1 MDVPNQMSE
10 TPSTDEIAQWQ
21 RRLASQANNR
31 AWTLAEQV
39 TRTAEEDEELL
50 RSAQVAMYLWNLV
63 GNANQR
69 AHATLL
75 VAHAKA
81 LVGVGDSAP
90 NLYVRARTA
99 LQNNDSP
106 VWERALLAAVGA
118 NVAATHGDTV
128 AHQENHKQAVVLTQT
143 IKDDEERAIIE
154 ATLRVVPIPP
164 FTNMTS
170 APRRPTT
177 NKSIPILRV
186 SDAPASAD
194 WFGQLG
200 FTEDWRHQ
208 HEPGLPWSI
217 SISTSDGAT
226 LFLTEHEGDCKPGG
240 AVFLVTN
247 DIAAVEALL
256 NIHSE
261 RMPWGDLELS
271 LVDPDGNHVRVSQP
285 ADR

>member
-10 TPSTDEIAQWQ
+10 TPSTDEIVQWQ

-118 NVAATHGDTV
+118 NVAATLLPIKRITS
-128 AHQENHKQAVVLTQT
+128 KQ
-143 IKDDEERAIIE
+143 
-154 ATLRVVPIPP
+154 
-164 FTNMTS
+164 
-170 APRRPTT
+170 
-177 NKSIPILRV
+177 
-186 SDAPASAD
+186 
-194 WFGQLG
+194 
-200 FTEDWRHQ
+200 
-208 HEPGLPWSI
+208 
-217 SISTSDGAT
+217 
-226 LFLTEHEGDCKPGG
+226 LF
-240 AVFLVTN
+240 
-247 DIAAVEALL
+247 
-256 NIHSE
+256 
-261 RMPWGDLELS
+261 
-271 LVDPDGNHVRVSQP
+271 
-285 ADR
+285 

>member
-10 TPSTDEIAQWQ
+10 APSTDEIVQWQ

-31 AWTLAEQV
+31 AWTLAEQA

-90 NLYVRARTA
+90 NLYFRARTA

-128 AHQENHKQAVVLTQT
+128 AHQENHKQAVGLTQT

-154 ATLRVVPIPP
+154 ATLRVVPIPRVP
-164 FTNMTS
+164 NMTS

-177 NKSIPILRV
+177 HKSIPILRV
-186 SDAPASAD
+186 SDAPATAA

-200 FTEDWRHQ
+200 FKEDWRHQ
-208 HEPGLPWSI
+208 HEPGFPWFI

-226 LFLTEHEGDCKPGG
+226 LFLTEHEGDCSPGG

-247 DIAAVEALL
+247 DIAAVETVL
-256 NIHSE
+256 NINSE
-261 RMPWGDLELS
+261 RMPWGDLELG

-285 ADR
+285 GAR

>member
-1 MDVPNQMSE
+1 MPNQMSE

-186 SDAPASAD
+186 SDAPASAA

-208 HEPGLPWSI
+208 HEPGLPWFI

>member
-1 MDVPNQMSE
+1 MPNQMSE
-10 TPSTDEIAQWQ
+10 APSTDEIVQWQ

-31 AWTLAEQV
+31 AWTLAEQA

-90 NLYVRARTA
+90 NLYFRARTA

-128 AHQENHKQAVVLTQT
+128 AHQENHKQAVGLTQT

-154 ATLRVVPIPP
+154 ATLRVVPIPRVP
-164 FTNMTS
+164 NMTS

-177 NKSIPILRV
+177 HKSIPILRV
-186 SDAPASAD
+186 SDAPATAA

-200 FTEDWRHQ
+200 FKEDWRHQ
-208 HEPGLPWSI
+208 HEPGFPWFI

-226 LFLTEHEGDCKPGG
+226 LFLTEHEGDCSPGG

-247 DIAAVEALL
+247 DIAAVETVL
-256 NIHSE
+256 NINSE
-261 RMPWGDLELS
+261 RMPWGDLELG

-285 ADR
+285 GAR

>member
-1 MDVPNQMSE
+1 MSE
-10 TPSTDEIAQWQ
+10 IPSTEEDMQWQ

-39 TRTAEEDEELL
+39 TRTTEENEELL
-50 RSAQVAMYLWNLV
+50 RSAQAAMYLWNLV

-81 LVGVGDSAP
+81 LVGVGDSAS
-90 NLYVRARTA
+90 NLYFRARTA

-106 VWERALLAAVGA
+106 TWERALLAAVGA

-128 AHQENHKQAVVLTQT
+128 AHQENHKQAVDLTQT

-154 ATLRVVPIPP
+154 ATLRVIPIPR

-177 NKSIPILRV
+177 RKSIPILRV
-186 SDAPASAD
+186 SDAPATAV

-208 HEPGLPWSI
+208 HEPGFPWFI

-256 NIHSE
+256 NINSK

-285 ADR
+285 GDR

>member
-164 FTNMTS
+164 FANMTS

-186 SDAPASAD
+186 SDAPASAA

-208 HEPGLPWSI
+208 HEPGLPWFI